1 MKITDPEI
9 IKTGERDLIEAVK
22 GDLDWQAIG
31 EIIKEKIDRSSVD
44 STGGQ
49 IIVHDNQ
56 VAFRV
61 DLVVKMDLSLIFD
74 RDGNLISDNADS
86 GKDQVSEILEPAPAE
101 EDILTLD
108 EVSTL
113 DEVPALDDVQT
124 PEALA
129 DIDSLPG
136 NEDETEMDPGIELPE
151 LDLDDLDLT
160 SDEVSETLDDD
171 IDEIL
176 KESRDFWE
184 NKKTD

>member
-9 IKTGERDLIEAVK
+9 IKTGERDLIEAVR

-31 EIIKEKIDRSSVD
+31 EIIKNKIDLSSVD
-44 STGGQ
+44 STGGE
-49 IIVHDNQ
+49 IIVHGNQ

-61 DLVVKMDLSLIFD
+61 DLVVKMDLSLMFD
-74 RDGNLISDNADS
+74 RDGNLIPDKADS
-86 GKDQVSEILEPAPAE
+86 EKDSGVDSPEAAAVQE
-101 EDILTLD
+101 ENPDLD
-108 EVSTL
+108 GM
-113 DEVPALDDVQT
+113 PALDDIQT
-124 PEALA
+124 PEALN
-129 DIDSLPG
+129 DTDSSSEAEAEKVTDTG
-136 NEDETEMDPGIELPE
+136 VELPE

-160 SDEVSETLDDD
+160 GDEVSETLDDD

>member
-22 GDLDWQAIG
+22 GDLDWHAIG
-31 EIIKEKIDRSSVD
+31 EIIKKKINLSSVD
-44 STGGQ
+44 STGGE

-61 DLVVKMDLSLIFD
+61 DLVVKMDLSLMFD
-74 RDGNLISDNADS
+74 RGGNLIPDKADS
-86 GKDQVSEILEPAPAE
+86 GTGQTSEILEPAPVDE
-101 EDILTLD
+101 VRSTLEEMPVLEDI
-108 EVSTL
+108 
-113 DEVPALDDVQT
+113 QI
-124 PEALA
+124 PEALT
-129 DIDSLPG
+129 DTDFLPG
-136 NEDETEMDPGIELPE
+136 DEDQRESDLGIELPE

-160 SDEVSETLDDD
+160 GDEVSETLDDD

-184 NKKTD
+184 TKKTD

>member
-9 IKTGERDLIEAVK
+9 IKAGERDLIEAVK
-22 GDLDWQAIG
+22 EDLDWHAIG
-31 EIIKEKIDRSSVD
+31 EIIKEKIDLSSVD

-61 DLVVKMDLSLIFD
+61 DLVVKVDFSLMFD
-74 RDGNLISDNADS
+74 RDGNLIPDTADLER
-86 GKDQVSEILEPAPAE
+86 DQAAEILEPSPVE
-101 EDILTLD
+101 EGSSILD
-108 EVSTL
+108 EKTFL
-113 DEVPALDDVQT
+113 EDGKP
-124 PEALA
+124 PEAQA
-129 DIDSLPG
+129 DTDSLLEG
-136 NEDETEMDPGIELPE
+136 EDEKASDPGIELPE

-160 SDEVSETLDDD
+160 DDEVSETLDDD